1 VERGP
6 AFDQHIHARAVRSLG
21 DDYGLLCLG
30 ALLDLEVSQ
39 EFAEPLHVS
48 NFGMCRM

>member
-1 VERGP
+1 MERGP
-6 AFDQHIHARAVRSLG
+6 AFDQHIHAHAVRSLG
-21 DDYGLLCLG
+21 DDCGLLRRG